1 MNLTTL
7 FKFGDG
13 IENAATGE
21 QITFG
26 LQVIGI
32 GMGVVFGVLIL
43 LIGILQLFKLFTVGK
58 KPKEN
63 KAKEVASEPVAVVS
77 QNSASDADE
86 AKIVAIASAAIAAA
100 RGKSDVDFAILSFAP
115 IGNATAQSTV
125 TAPKEAADPVA
136 APAPKTEAAP
146 AAASAPVVAGE
157 GEKVNAPLPG
167 NILDVKVS
175 AGASVKKGDIL
186 CILEAMKMEN
196 EIVAPK
202 DGTVATVVATKGSSV
217 NTGDL
222 LFVIG

>member
-1 MNLTTL
+1 MNFTTL
-7 FKFGDG
+7 LKFGEG
-13 IENAATGE
+13 IENATTGE
-21 QITFG
+21 LITFG
-26 LQVIGI
+26 LQVVGI

-43 LIGILQLFKLFTVGK
+43 LIGILQLFKLFAVGK

-63 KAKEVASEPVAVVS
+63 KTKEVVSESAAVVS
-77 QNSASDADE
+77 QNSACDADE

-115 IGNATAQSTV
+115 IGTATAQSTV
-125 TAPKEAADPVA
+125 VAPKETVAPVA
-136 APAPKTEAAP
+136 APAPKAEATP
-146 AAASAPVVAGE
+146 ATTAPVVAGE